1 MIENTLN
8 NQIKQLKRRLAPDEA
23 FVALREEFG
32 FRYWFWFPEISQ
44 QELITYWKR
53 LNEVNK
59 ISNLPGS
66 LILAEG
72 GYKDGRQPI
81 PYGEVTQTPY
91 GDIHEFFNNPLK
103 DLWDKLADHSP
114 AYYAHV
120 FDETNSV
127 LICKNPHQKV
137 YPRGRYEALIRE
149 EKMFGKP
156 IKRKKF
162 DEIYPG

>member
-1 MIENTLN
+1 MRENPLN
-8 NQIKQLKRRLAPDEA
+8 SQIKQLKRRLNPDEA

-32 FRYWFWFPEISQ
+32 FRYWFWFPEMTNQ
-44 QELITYWKR
+44 QLITYWKR
-53 LNEVNK
+53 LNKVSK
-59 ISNLPGS
+59 IRGLPGS

-81 PYGEVTQTPY
+81 GYGQHFITEHGGY
-91 GDIHEFFNNPLK
+91 HEFYNNPLK

-127 LICKNPHQKV
+127 LICKNPRQKV
-137 YPRGRYEALIRE
+137 YPRGRYAELIRE

-162 DEIYPG
+162 NEIYFG